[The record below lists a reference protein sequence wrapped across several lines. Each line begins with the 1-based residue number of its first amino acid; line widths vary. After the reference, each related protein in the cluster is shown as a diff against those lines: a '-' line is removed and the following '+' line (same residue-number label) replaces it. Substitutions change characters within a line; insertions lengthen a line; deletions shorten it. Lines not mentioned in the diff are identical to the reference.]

1 MGRKLFFQAWL
12 AAISLSVVACSD
24 SGGLSVTP
32 TDGGTETD
40 VGAEVA
46 DHTAHTDVADG
57 IWPPQPSGISNI
69 EGYPASARAGAEQG
83 VIDAARRA
91 VMNNPAASQDLG
103 DNFRQF
109 DGSLGDSKSDITASF
124 LFYNYTNNTTVE
136 ASLTRVGE
144 VVTTVY
150 PAAEW
155 QPPEHSE
162 EVIEA
167 ITLGQSSLQESG
179 FDTAGLTGTA
189 MLAFPQI
196 SQISS
201 SDQHYYSERIL
212 YVTFG
217 NGDGEVPI
225 YSALVNVSNGTVTDS
240 GLVR

>member
-1 MGRKLFFQAWL
+1 MGRNFFFLAWL
-12 AAISLSVVACSD
+12 AAISLTLAGCSD
-24 SGGLSVTP
+24 SGGLSVT
-32 TDGGTETD
+32 ET
-40 VGAEVA
+40 GAGVDESG
-46 DHTAHTDVADG
+46 HTAHTDVADG
-57 IWPPQPSGISNI
+57 IWPPQPSGISNV

-91 VMNNPAASQDLG
+91 VMNNPAASSALG

-109 DGSLGDSKSDITASF
+109 DGSLGDSKGDVTASF

-136 ASLTRVGE
+136 ASLTRLGE
-144 VVTTVY
+144 VVTVVF

-167 ITLGQSSLQESG
+167 ISLGQSSLQNNG

-196 SQISS
+196 SQISGT
-201 SDQHYYSERIL
+201 DQHYYPERIL

-217 NGDGEVPI
+217 DGDGEIPI